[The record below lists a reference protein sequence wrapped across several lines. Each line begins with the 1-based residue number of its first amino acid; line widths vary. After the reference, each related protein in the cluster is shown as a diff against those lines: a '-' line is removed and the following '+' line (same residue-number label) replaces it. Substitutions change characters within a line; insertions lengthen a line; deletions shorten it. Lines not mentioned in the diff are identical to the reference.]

1 METIIAG
8 VDEAGRGPLAGPVV
22 AAAVILNPNL
32 KIANLKDSKLL
43 SAKKRESL
51 FDQINM
57 QALAVSWASCSVAEI
72 DSINILQA
80 SLLAMRK
87 AILNLKIQPN
97 QVLIDGNVLPNLAG
111 LSVTARAIIKGD
123 QLEPAI
129 SAASIIA
136 KVIRDRLMLELDQKY
151 PVYGFA
157 KHKGYGTKE
166 HVAALR
172 QHGKTIEHR
181 NSFLKNILGFV
192 EC

>member
-1 METIIAG
+1 MLVAG

-22 AAAVILNPNL
+22 AAAVILNPNSP
-32 KIANLKDSKLL
+32 IENLKDSKLL
-43 SAKKRESL
+43 SAKKREYL
-51 FDQINM
+51 FEQINN
-57 QALAVSWASCSVAEI
+57 QALAVSWSSCSVIEI

-87 AILNLKIQPN
+87 AILNLKIMPN
-97 QVLIDGNVLPNLAG
+97 QVLVDGNILLNLSG
-111 LSVTARAIIKGD
+111 LVVDARAIIKGD

-151 PVYGFA
+151 PIYGFL

-166 HVAALR
+166 HVAALKR
-172 QHGKTIEHR
+172 YGQTIEHR
-181 NSFLKNILGFV
+181 NSFLKKILGCK
-192 EC
+192 EHA